1 MEGKKIVASTQSLAR
16 DWERLREE
24 EARSNGEKPRLGW
37 DSSFSRNCKKRGK
50 KKTSPYIAKA
60 MGPTTYKSK
69 MGQNI
74 VLRASDGFDEEG
86 RIDRRNFYF
95 PKSIYFTSFG
105 DIENCVQ
112 ILCKKTVLPLSM
124 AKQSLEVSNGHGAN
138 TKVVGNHKI
147 HSTGQIT
154 DFQNY
159 QINPQN

>member
-1 MEGKKIVASTQSLAR
+1 MEEQGAKRLKKTLGWAGIPCSQEIARRGEGKRT
-16 DWERLREE
+16 
-24 EARSNGEKPRLGW
+24 P
-37 DSSFSRNCKKRGK
+37 
-50 KKTSPYIAKA
+50 PYIDN
-60 MGPTTYKSK
+60 GYGSHNLKSK

-105 DIENCVQ
+105 DIENSVQ

-124 AKQSLEVSNGHGAN
+124 AKQGLEVSNGNGTN

-147 HSTGQIT
+147 HSTEQIT

-159 QINPQN
+159 N